1 MFNGLARRVDVLI
14 VSPTTSGMGGIARHV
29 NGLVSRLLKAGYEV
43 AQISSENT
51 PVINVKRFKNLS
63 FMLTSSIKA
72 FTYRARVVHAH
83 NLPSALAMKTAKAD
97 KRILTLHG
105 MYAEQ
110 IGLLYGTMLGK
121 AASFFEKLFPRWA
134 DTVTTVSLEAA
145 RIYRKIG
152 FKTVYIPN
160 AVDVNIKPNPIRHWS
175 PQVLYVGRLSK
186 EKNVEALVKA
196 ADRLPHVKFVI
207 VGDGPELFKLKKLS
221 RHLQNVV
228 FTGAVSHDKALGYIA
243 GSDVLV
249 LPSLAEGLST
259 TVLEA
264 MVLRTPVI
272 ATMVGGNIELLEDRV
287 SGLLV
292 KPGDVEAIIESIL
305 FVLENKKIVNRI
317 VENAYR
323 KVVENFSW
331 EAVFPKYLEVYGFG

>member
-1 MFNGLARRVDVLI
+1 MARSVDILM

-29 NGLVSRLLKAGYEV
+29 TGLVSRLLQAGYDV

-51 PVINVKRFKNLS
+51 PVIGVKSFKNTS
-63 FMLTSSIKA
+63 FMFTSSIKA
-72 FTYRARVVHAH
+72 SVHHARVVHAH
-83 NLPSALAMKTAKAD
+83 NLPSAPAMKTAKAD

-105 MYAEQ
+105 VYAEQ
-110 IGLLYGTMLGK
+110 IGLLHGTMLGK
-121 AASFFEKLFPRWA
+121 TASLFEKLFLRWA
-134 DTVTTVSLEAA
+134 DTVTTVSLAA
-145 RIYRKIG
+145 AEIYRGTG

-160 AVDVNIKPNPIRHWS
+160 AVDVDVKADPIRHGS
-175 PQVLYVGRLSK
+175 PQVVYVGRLSK
-186 EKNVEALVKA
+186 EKNVEALVEA
-196 ADRLPHVKFVI
+196 ANRLPNVKFVI

-221 RHLQNVV
+221 KHLQNIV

-264 MVLRTPVI
+264 MALKTPVV
-272 ATMVGGNIELLEDRV
+272 ATSVGGNTELLENRV
-287 SGLLV
+287 SGLLIR
-292 KPGDVEAIIESIL
+292 PGDVEAIVEGIL
-305 FVLENKKIVNRI
+305 FVLENKKTVNRI

-323 KVVENFSW
+323 RVVENFSW
-331 EAVFPKYLEVYGFG
+331 EVVFPKYLEVYGFE